1 MVHIKDTKAQSYRG
15 YLKGCISKC
24 VHDNNKELEILFQ
37 EMLRKFNEFYPDK
50 IVKNEIRILDGWK
63 GEGSTEVYK
72 GFTDDFRIV
81 EHIKDKGSLEV
92 KESYHTVLKE
102 DINRM
107 LFIIRDLEIQQTYK
121 CYYIAKKLGYSDWK
135 SLWKERQDYFRLYY
149 YPIKV
154 AEALGLICYSGR
166 GQVTRIK

>member
-1 MVHIKDTKAQSYRG
+1 MVHINQTKAQSYRG

-63 GEGSTEVYK
+63 GEGSTDVYK
-72 GFTDDFRIV
+72 GFVDDFRIV
-81 EHIKDKGSLEV
+81 EHIKDKHSGEV

-102 DINRM
+102 DINRV
-107 LFIIRDLEIQQTYK
+107 LYIIRDLEQQQTYK
-121 CYYIAKKLGYSDWK
+121 CYYIAKKLGYEWK
-135 SLWKERQDYFRLYY
+135 NLWRERQEYFTYYY

-154 AEALGLICYSGR
+154 CEALGLIEYSGR